1 MNFIHQGSHGFDGSF
16 ANQTTYF
23 GMCKQ
28 PAQDAL
34 HGQRGKLF
42 LLVCWC
48 DKKMG
53 TIICGQYIEI
63 IADYIAGS
71 PIDLHIEGR
80 DAVDLADI
88 RMTSFVGKQTT
99 VKLLQP
105 G

>member
-1 MNFIHQGSHGFDGSF
+1 
-16 ANQTTYF
+16 
-23 GMCKQ
+23 
-28 PAQDAL
+28 
-34 HGQRGKLF
+34 
-42 LLVCWC
+42 
-48 DKKMG
+48 MG